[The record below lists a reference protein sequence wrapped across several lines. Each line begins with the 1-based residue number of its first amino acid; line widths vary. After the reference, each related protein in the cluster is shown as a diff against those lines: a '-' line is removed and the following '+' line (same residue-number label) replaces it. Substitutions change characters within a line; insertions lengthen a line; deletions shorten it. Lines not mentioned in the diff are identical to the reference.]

1 MPSLLVFLLAGT
13 LIGLIVWHVARGGE
27 EDGVPACTPIACAIG
42 GLLLGW
48 GAYAVFGG
56 EGSDPGRV
64 LLAGLV
70 AVGLAVVSS
79 VVQRRRP
86 TVYRYV
92 GRPEDLDGPLT

>member
-13 LIGLIVWHVARGGE
+13 LIGLIVRHLALRGE
-27 EDGVPACTPIACAIG
+27 EDGVPACIPIAGGIG

-48 GAYAVFGG
+48 AAYAVFGG
-56 EGSDPGRV
+56 DGSDPGRA

-70 AVGLAVVSS
+70 AVSLAAVSS
-79 VVQRRRP
+79 LVQRRRP

-92 GRPEDLDGPLT
+92 GRPEDLNGPLT